1 MGAWSVCYTLEV
13 SLRALGL
20 FLLLLTQSVS
30 ADTLRCAS
38 KLVSVGDRAFEV
50 LEKCG
55 EPAQRELIGYGLG
68 AYQRQEYVIEQWIYG
83 PQNGSY
89 RILTFEANR
98 LTRIEFTR
106 L

>member
-1 MGAWSVCYTLEV
+1 M
-13 SLRALGL
+13 RAIIGL
-20 FLLLLTQSVS
+20 VLALVLPSAA
-30 ADTLRCAS
+30 ADTLRCGT
-38 KLVSVGDRAFEV
+38 KLVSLGDRAFEV

-55 EPAQRELIGYGLG
+55 EPRQRDLIGYGLG
-68 AYQRQEYVIEQWIYG
+68 AYQRQEYVVEQWVYG